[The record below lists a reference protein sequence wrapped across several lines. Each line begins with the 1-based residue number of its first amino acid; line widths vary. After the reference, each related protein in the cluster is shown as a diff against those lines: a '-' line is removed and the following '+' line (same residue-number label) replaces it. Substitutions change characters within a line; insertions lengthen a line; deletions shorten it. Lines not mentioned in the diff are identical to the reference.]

1 MQDNDTSR
9 RRKFYDQ
16 MSETYD
22 LGSFDEFNTKMDSPE
37 SREKLFKYIDGDGKF
52 DIGDFDYF
60 DKAMAPAEKQSP
72 EQTAPVQQVS
82 QSGKTEYPQPYDAAG
97 NPITNNGEPYSQ
109 EVLSRYYSQD
119 NQGENRKDLSQIV
132 MEMQQQKPVSE
143 MHTTQ
148 GTAYIPPAPTIAE
161 QEEAFAEQM
170 RRLHDNADWR
180 NKEMTLQPAAS
191 QQPVRS
197 TQGEI
202 FDQLYGTFDEAYRN
216 GQMGGRSA
224 YSLTREAA
232 ERMGIDDDEKMT
244 VTNKLLGAVN
254 RRYAKDKAAEAV
266 KTIMDKMPESSD
278 NPIDALQAAYYDRD
292 LQQQLMTTAAK
303 MGNDYQDYVNMFLKP
318 QIVEAMKQ
326 KYGGTD
332 ADWSSVRGLFSNWEH
347 VKDRLEH
354 QDVSGLLS
362 EHFAPAIDQAIN
374 DAYEQALG
382 VESEHEQTHQAGPQF
397 STGNMSGLVNDI
409 LAKKKGNEI
418 RDPEAIRERFE
429 QVLFGRKAGT
439 DSQEQ
444 ADSSQEDERM
454 LSMAVKEIMTDDN
467 LSKEV
472 FERSGKAGM
481 NTVDYI
487 RKYVLP
493 EMLQSVRN
501 QFEKAFIEK
510 EMPKSTAEYILKGL
524 TEDNIIMMLANR
536 YMRTG
541 EQQRYA
547 NMADAM
553 TQQGKNEAVDPGILA
568 QGARLATGMA
578 SDFWLW
584 SGWGKIGQAAA
595 GELLAQRVAQRAA
608 ADHITRAAAAR
619 LIEEEGKQFLKK
631 GVVENMMRH
640 IPQSAVTL
648 GGAEGTSEAVR
659 GIRDR
664 EDAAAIIGNTIGAAA
679 QGATTGTMFG
689 ITGGLTGRLT
699 SQLSGAK
706 RLAGKIAGFGTE
718 AATMYTAE
726 ELQKMAQGE
735 DAFRNPF
742 DGLIESGIKLGFI
755 KLSANPLATGERL
768 LKAIANP
775 VKAIKE
781 AGNADK
787 PLLTEDDVK
796 DITESKDGKTLMDA
810 LTSMRPARST
820 DGQEREGY
828 IGEADAEIAAEAYR
842 NYMTDPNR
850 PWERKQKV
858 AHLLGGMIE
867 PPGHEVKADITA
879 AGDGAYVR
887 TYDLDKNVIR
897 ETRYDSREDAEKA
910 VADMDQDI
918 DDNITAALDERINK
932 IDAYE
937 RFGEFFEQGYQKAAE
952 KTGAGTEAGVGEALT
967 DQDRQ
972 FIYLHQHKDELLD
985 VYKKIAS
992 GESLGVDEQQLAD
1005 EYMKT
1010 FRAFVEKGIASQD
1023 FMREFEQA
1031 TGLPEG
1037 TLRKAIEGT
1046 ETENG
1051 RQRTDLQQQIVDAYR
1066 LTAMK
1071 YIAEKEGRQQET
1083 QQFAEDRL
1091 TGDVPAEE
1099 QRNGNIYQENIPDES
1114 NIPGENIPAEQISD
1128 QTQEQPAQESVET
1141 ETPMP
1146 EGTTERREAAY
1157 NKGLSVASDP
1167 SVLTS
1172 IGHDERLIMARMNQ
1186 MQSDERL
1193 SRLVKACISASETGD
1208 TTEAERLLA
1217 DQQDT
1222 MTPEQVET
1230 VSQYLDILETRNG
1243 IEDAVI
1249 RQTQDYGDQQRE
1261 QLKTISAP
1269 DGTVTPLQLKDG
1281 TIVYY
1286 KSGDLSNHYGGVI
1299 VTDEAGQNRQV
1310 PVFSITD
1317 VMPTETVDD
1326 IVERRVNDYAAT
1338 LQQQYAALSTG
1349 IPSQGQQVS
1358 MILLGQRVT
1367 ATMAGTDAQGNLVFQ
1382 FEDGS
1387 MMPIS
1392 TEDAGQAIMAADDQ
1406 DIQAQ
1411 LQQEA
1416 DKTRQAEQQQRFATG
1431 IQGYTE
1437 GKPDITAPGTDPTV
1451 AAEYLKTQIPDDKAR
1466 RQQLTSIQSNKEQL
1480 AAEKVAAEK
1489 EIERLNEWLQ
1499 GNEDMATEE
1508 EVSQAKERIT
1518 ELERTIAEGEAR
1530 NRNYGEIRRRLMTA
1544 DELADME
1551 RERRKEISKATGSYT
1566 PQPPVRKLTTNEDR
1580 ITMEDGKPNFGLTSV
1595 ANANNYLL
1603 KTYPD
1608 SIDAE
1613 RFITG
1618 ERLAL
1623 RNRQRDE
1630 VQPQINA
1637 ASDILNSYITG
1648 IRDLTNQEVQDLAHR
1663 LADLEAYQSAL
1674 SQDAVNLR
1682 QIAEG
1687 IPALY
1692 ERNRETAPMTAEEQ
1706 RLSRLDK
1713 AVGREDK
1720 IRIAEDIYQGYP
1732 EALDIIKNREP
1743 RDVYEYI
1750 ADNLGTNSI
1759 NWEGIERGGRHVR
1772 GLQEELGRGWE
1783 RGIGKGYSTNAFN
1796 MYLAA
1801 KGEGKGIEEIVHD
1814 LYEGQPDVQGEH
1826 PYSDVD
1832 IRNALLDMFST
1843 AQKPSDIS
1851 HRIIDNRIAEAEE
1864 SVKAEEERYR
1874 ELEREAQNVN
1884 DVKENGNQ
1892 EENAVSLQQA
1902 NESLQAVIDETAEEI
1917 SVAPS
1922 RIVNNEADLDTLKA
1936 AKVGD
1941 EFLDKIRQDLAD
1953 EATVGRYIPELG
1965 MIVFYAEKMDRLGM
1979 TPEEKKASIYHEN
1992 VHALSRL
1999 GYTREDYAKTAALIN
2014 AEYIM
2019 DEVLSVHAEQSE
2031 DVRNEE
2037 VTGYFV
2043 QAIINGGPAEDFLS
2057 GTYSESSPELNV
2069 RINEISNIL
2078 RNGQQE
2084 LQVRT
2089 GLELEGAPEAEARPG
2104 EAARADSAAADQGI
2118 NVGQDYQ
2125 KEDDS
2130 FPARLAEAKAETD
2143 TEPTEAQKK
2152 AGNYKMGHISF
2163 GGYQMSIE
2171 NPKGSTRSGV
2181 DRSGTPWSIEM
2192 KDTYGYIGK
2201 KYGADGDHL
2210 DFFINDEADLDS
2222 FQGRVYI
2229 VDQKNDD
2236 GTFDEHKVMYGYPN
2250 WSAARNAYSRNYES
2264 GWWDKHVMQ
2273 MTGVRKEDFDKWLS
2287 DSDRKTK
2294 PFAEYYRTRMA
2305 DTTSDPAED
2314 ILAAVKDREEAAAR
2328 YSEQQQRRDAI
2339 AERLAGEDTTSD
2351 NAVSHLADAYS
2362 TGDKNL
2368 IHDITD
2374 RIRDLVINDQQI
2386 EIADDP
2392 NGDWVDEYEGEDPKL
2407 KAEKYIVRLGRHF
2420 FLDYDED
2427 IPYIVTGIESP
2438 KGRPAVPEPIRYEVE
2453 EFLAADRKLTDGKLK
2468 GAELTN
2474 AMRRQSNLAAKLRP
2488 SLERLQDDQLTQT
2501 LEALK
2506 DFKDS
2511 SVVEAVLME
2520 QQRRSEIKDAM
2531 DEVMEEVDKR
2541 RQASVLPVAPTVTEN
2556 EMEHMDDDTLMQR
2569 RHKAMADKHT
2579 ALELI
2584 ATNSRLKPGTKKYE
2598 QLASNIMQA
2607 DADVA
2612 AIDEELEKRLNIG
2625 AAELQIED
2633 EAAER
2638 AAEST
2643 VRRRVTD
2650 AVLTVLDDAKV
2661 PVRKVSQQEADRMMG
2676 IFTAMNS
2683 QAIID
2688 QARAMRPDPM
2698 KRYAVVNIRDP
2709 FAVPKYFEKK
2719 TFARE
2724 YQEWGRRMGGEFHT
2738 FNLANKDMSEAAEI
2752 MTMMGKKRTPETA
2765 VPGET
2770 PFKATVVSDVD
2781 AAKIQNNLESIV
2793 NKLENLSSRRLKT
2806 FVGDIAKA
2814 IGAERKGSGSQ
2825 YVTFEAK
2832 NGTIVTLRLA
2842 DHNAKVS
2849 NFDNSRER
2857 NGVSIVISRKPST
2870 GITNDGEA
2878 HIVEYFYPDKA
2889 LRKAEGN
2896 PYASIVK
2903 SIEQM
2908 LYSGEYNDT
2917 TGLAQREEVNIPD
2930 DIQMQIDVW
2939 HGSGNVFTKFDHSHM
2954 GEGTGSQTFGYG
2966 TYLSD
2971 SKNVAQGYA
2980 ETNGDQYTYRGKPIS
2995 ADPYSDHAEERAL
3008 FYMQQEG
3015 SARKAIH
3022 LMQALI
3028 SDEEEPSIIND
3039 YEETINVLR
3048 KTEDFDRLKRNLYQV
3063 EIPDENEAKYIA
3075 YKEKMGDQKDILDM
3089 VDNALTA
3096 DGWKREEFDGE
3107 IEGDVW
3113 FSKQNGHIVLNP
3125 LMTGGDLYYAIE
3137 DGFSKNNALD
3147 ADKQTSQ
3154 FLYDAGITGIKYPAG
3169 TIMGGGEG
3177 ATNYV
3182 IFNPDD
3188 AKIVQ
3193 HIQFMMEGDAQQPTF
3208 FSNAM
3213 YAVDHITQ
3221 DKATPEQWLAM
3232 ITKNGGIKA
3241 GEDKWLGL
3249 SDWLKSQDKKSLT
3262 KQEVMDYIRQ
3272 NQIQVEE
3279 TEYAENVDNS
3289 FDDEIIELWHHA
3301 SGNNYDK
3308 AEEVNS
3314 RMIEKYG
3321 EDFRKA
3327 AEVWYDGSLR
3337 VYDQA
3342 LLARIKNG
3350 EDAESPINDTRLS
3363 YTTDGLENKREIA
3376 LVVPSV
3382 EPYNEH
3388 DEVHFGDAGGGR
3400 AVAWVRFGE
3409 TTDKDGKKVLVID
3422 EIQSKRHQD
3431 AREKGYKD
3439 PELEKKISRL
3449 NELNSKMDAPEGISN
3464 EEYDELQQL
3473 RGEGVG
3479 RASFETSGVPAAPFE
3494 KNWHEL
3500 AMKRMLRYAAEN
3512 GYDKIAWTTGEQQA
3526 ERYDLGSVVN
3536 RIDVA
3541 NWGEDI
3547 NEGKLDV
3554 ELGYKEPSSYL
3565 PENDVEKAI
3574 KEYIEYCMSKGDS
3587 FALSVAYAHNQI
3599 NDAPNESK
3607 GWTDEAVEKVA
3618 DAIEKDLTGYMDARG
3633 VLLDIKNGDFID
3645 MTVTK
3650 EGKIIDS
3657 FETSFEGK
3665 SLADIVGKDMALKI
3679 IGTEGKGRIAGNDL
3693 HIGGEGMK
3701 GFYDQILPR
3710 FMDKYG
3716 KKWGVKVEEVDL
3728 PKLQPSAQKMWSID
3742 VTPDMRASVM
3752 QGQPMFQAGQGG
3764 CVYGWTDGKDIFLT
3778 PDGLNPNTPI
3788 HEYTHIWD
3796 LYIQKHDPELWKE
3809 MVETFKQTAV
3819 WKQLRE
3825 NQNYRNI
3832 WDDDNRMASEVHSR
3846 LTGAAGEE
3854 EFTSAA
3860 AGDEQADIRGI
3871 IDKVKDVIRRF
3882 WEAVARLFGKQ
3893 VSRIDEFIRM
3903 PLRDLLEGRTIINDE
3918 ASRDILYQND
3928 PDVIQRDKEYA
3939 DAVAAGDKEK
3949 VDAMLREEADRK
3961 GYTDDSEYQGSKAFN
3976 GAAPSKN
3983 GYFETREERKQALED
3998 GNFEGEFS
4006 LGDFVEAGIDANDLG
4021 WQLSNQRAA
4030 TAGDKASLESIQ
4042 NINNA
4047 IRSKSGKI
4055 TMYRAVDADI
4065 KENSFRNGDW
4075 VTPSRKYA
4083 MQHIELQDWKKGR
4096 IIEQEVPIDDIWW
4109 NGDDINEWGYD
4120 DGKTYAY
4127 KNTKNNRKL
4136 MEPTYDADGNLI
4148 PLSQRFNSRKK
4159 DVMFHINGKIS
4170 ILEGNLFEDKDFM
4183 ADEKN
4188 AKGKKIA
4195 DLTDQQ
4201 LLKVIRDGDGEE
4213 RRKHVDEYDRRHQK
4227 ELDDAYEQYSTI
4239 LNDEAT
4245 SLSDAYNMYD
4255 NVWKEW
4261 TTGGFATSDRTRL
4274 MGQID
4279 ALEGYINYMEEEEK
4293 ERRLEEEEENAAIA
4307 ERERYEQQQ
4316 EEIRQNTYDL
4326 TKLRIRPLKEGES
4339 CHVERRYQESKVFA
4353 FTGTDH
4359 ITDAN
4364 DVAYIFRSLQNA
4376 AVENSFLV
4384 LQKDG
4389 VPTIIHLAMGDF
4401 LGVSVPVPNV
4411 YAAYEKI
4418 QPDKV
4423 WFIHN
4428 HPSGN
4433 LIDSRQDRDTHISLG
4448 KVFGEK
4454 LQPSII
4460 IDTTSGKYAVF
4471 TAAYTMKYD
4480 IPTSSEK
4487 ELPLKVYS
4495 FDKQVFDKDWNPE
4508 KAFQILNERD
4518 IAAFVSSH
4526 RLGKH
4531 DKMSL
4536 LVLDQAGHVTAN
4548 LFLPYTNIVDA
4559 FKSGQELIRTYVAQ
4573 MGGVR
4578 CVIYG
4583 NYEYKEHDAVHTA
4596 AVESIK
4602 KMLLD
4607 QKIGCQFVRIENPT
4621 ASEVVEMKRLED
4633 AYSDDITLNE
4643 AVDMKGRIALMSPD
4657 ELISNYR
4664 RVNSQMLDEDGLD
4677 VDQQDQKV
4685 RDEHR
4690 AKYGLEGIGKAA
4702 ADHLQMLAKKYTYK
4716 KLMYRWELLDR
4727 IEELGLTDRLSEK
4740 PGTAKT
4746 VKFTPMRKAAGG
4758 KDKKIRE
4765 DRQIVTKIAADET
4778 ADNLGGVKVKY
4789 VSGSD
4794 ITDAGLKME
4803 NEKGTLGLY
4812 DPNDGS
4818 VTLFLDN
4825 IADADEAR
4833 RTVCHEKLGHEGLVA
4848 IFGSQDE
4855 VNRFGQFVFDSASKD
4870 IRRRIIERADE
4881 EGYSWSDHQRFSK
4894 AAQEVLADI
4903 AADGPR
4909 TADEFSLWRKVK
4921 HYLIEWLNKIGLRV
4935 RCLLND
4941 HDLAYYILKTGEA
4954 LKRWN
4959 SMPKDQQT
4967 AAAAQQPQYTVMR
4980 SRRGRPRKRNDESM
4994 AQYLERLREWEM
5006 WKEAEQR
5013 AAEANDPMPDADAIN
5028 KKYEQQFNA
5037 DLAEWRKNHN
5047 IPEGQTSAGE
5057 FPKRRP
5063 DETPQDYAVRVADY
5077 ESLAD
5082 TWKDAPRLFD
5092 YLQKAN
5098 EEHKEAYRAWKERYG
5113 IREKENVDLNMY
5125 ENTTSD
5131 TTPEIE
5137 SRLERDLAEA
5147 VGVDMSSEGA
5157 RKHAKMSLIERR
5169 KNLEGANAED
5179 AVWIHDMVRRIDRIA
5194 KANGVSGKE
5203 VREVMMFMIEAD
5215 RYRYFKDQEKQ
5226 EAIAMV
5232 NTSDV
5237 FMKNHS
5243 FITEENLLAIKPE
5256 MVAAGDAY
5264 TAWQAVPSD
5273 PKREKAFHDA
5283 AIRLAEKLN
5292 SLNKD
5297 ADGYHDIFG
5306 DEIMRIFPTLLHAS
5320 VAGGG
5325 SAMPTSAESYMQFD
5339 GMKELLTDIKDW
5351 YDYFYHQIEDAGLR
5365 NDAGYIADGYINHI
5379 WDREKSDPKAWEKY
5393 VENYQRTKSPNMKER
5408 EIPTY
5413 MQGIEVGL
5421 VPKYRDVA
5429 DIMAYYSASNNEAIA
5444 NKKFLDSLSF
5454 IVVEELNNTGEVVS
5468 ILPLL
5473 DSKRPDL
5480 LVSDR
5485 YKEYHVPGVGDVW
5498 VLKDVQR
5505 MFANVFGTMR
5515 TQDVPDWLSKL
5526 GKGYDLLSSVAK
5538 KIQLSFSAFHMG
5550 ALTEVA
5556 LAQMRPDRALKALA
5570 QYIIFDCA
5578 KKGTLPA
5585 YAHPDDFK
5593 MAARH
5598 LVQLGA
5604 TQDYSAAD
5612 VNNVTEKLRNFV
5624 RELADSEEVVKKGA
5638 GYAAT
5643 PIAAALDFINK
5654 GMDTVLWNYLHDGLK
5669 IACFKMFAEQIED
5682 RVEKEGLTADQREQL
5697 LDEAGQYVND
5707 TFGGQ
5712 YWELINVSPAL
5723 LKWLRRAFL
5732 SPDWLISTQ
5741 RHFLANLGFGSLY
5754 SESGFLNYLEYNKDN
5769 IKRAFGA
5776 DIPRNENRRFRS
5788 KNAKQCYILGV
5799 CGFFYIMMN
5808 ALNAMMRS
5816 WDEQKEK
5823 AKADEI
5829 RQDNPGYLSPYE
5841 LAYPDGM
5848 KWYDYTMYGNT
5859 IGQSTHLFM
5868 GRYNDGTE
5876 WYARWGKQFREFP
5889 ELFIGRH
5896 GLEFPTPLMERMSGK
5911 ANPIGRYLLYDLP
5924 LTVGMYGYQQPR
5936 DTKEIASKYGNMA
5949 AVTAMT
5955 AKKFLPFSV
5964 PTQKDKEFKLMDLVM
5979 PSQKG
5984 FTRWKT
5990 VDYFTTYIQ
5999 AGDMDGV
6006 SRTYNAAVMNGI
6018 DAEDCLKAAISTIRA
6033 TQRRELKD
6041 GITDLQTAMERFDAA
6056 KTVQDRKALRT
6067 TIFKYLA
6074 EQNYKAITKS
6084 EALEQVDAFLN
6095 GEQPT
6100 EQEINGYI
6108 GHAAATDIRD
6118 DYRVQLIEKQAK
6130 KFTDEV
6136 RTAEGSRQQRLR
6148 DNYQAWFEAEN
6159 LIKRY
6164 KKSLKKSSPGYD
6176 WWKRQ
6181 LGKDPVTKPDGTVID
6196 DNYRLEQIRTMRR
6209 EMIEKI
6215 DALR

>member
-60 DKAMAPAEKQSP
+60 DKAMAPAEKQAP

-82 QSGKTEYPQPYDAAG
+82 QSGKTEYPQPYDALG

-148 GTAYIPPAPTIAE
+148 GTAYIPPAPTIAQ

-180 NKEMTLQPAAS
+180 NKEMTLQPAAG

-202 FDQLYGTFDEAYRN
+202 FDQLYNTFDEAYRN

-244 VTNKLLGAVN
+244 STNKLLGAVN

-266 KTIMDKMPESSD
+266 KSIMEKMPESSD

-547 NMADAM
+547 NMADVM

-664 EDAAAIIGNTIGAAA
+664 EDAATIIGNTIGAAA

-768 LKAIANP
+768 IKAIANP
-775 VKAIKE
+775 VKAIKK
-781 AGNADK
+781 ATSPDK

-867 PPGHEVKADITA
+867 PPGHEVKADITD
-879 AGDGAYVR
+879 AGDGTYVR

-1091 TGDVPAEE
+1091 TGDAPAEE
-1099 QRNGNIYQENIPDES
+1099 QKNGNIR
-1114 NIPGENIPAEQISD
+1114 ENIPAEQISD
-1128 QTQEQPAQESVET
+1128 QIQEHPAQESVET

-1157 NKGLSVASDP
+1157 DKGLSVASDP

-1172 IGHDERLIMARMNQ
+1172 IGHDERLITARMNQ

-1222 MTPEQVET
+1222 MTPEQFET

-1249 RQTQDYGDQQRE
+1249 RQTQEYGDQQRE
-1261 QLKTISAP
+1261 QLKVISAP

-1367 ATMAGTDAQGNLVFQ
+1367 ATMAGTDAKGNLVFQ

-1387 MMPIS
+1387 MMPMS

-1480 AAEKVAAEK
+1480 AAEKIAAEK

-1499 GNEDMATEE
+1499 GNEDMATDED
-1508 EVSQAKERIT
+1508 VSQAKERIT

-1648 IRDLTNQEVQDLAHR
+1648 VRDLTNQEVQDLAHR

-1674 SQDAVNLR
+1674 SQEAVNLR

-1892 EENAVSLQQA
+1892 EENTVSLQQA

-1965 MIVFYAEKMDRLGM
+1965 MIVFYAEKMARLGM

-2019 DEVLSVHAEQSE
+2019 DEVLSAHADQSE

-2043 QAIINGGPAEDFLS
+2043 QAIVNGGPAEDFLS

-2118 NVGQDYQ
+2118 NVGKDSIQGLDGYTEQDITDLVSQHFNNLLGDDHLEIVGMKVIGSRTNGTAKNDSDIDVLLEYQGDMSEDALFNILNDEENRLTIEGLPVDINPITKGKSGTINQWLERNKDYQ

-2130 FPARLAEAKAETD
+2130 FPARLAEAKA
-2143 TEPTEAQKK
+2143 
-2152 AGNYKMGHISF
+2152 
-2163 GGYQMSIE
+2163 
-2171 NPKGSTRSGV
+2171 
-2181 DRSGTPWSIEM
+2181 
-2192 KDTYGYIGK
+2192 
-2201 KYGADGDHL
+2201 
-2210 DFFINDEADLDS
+2210 
-2222 FQGRVYI
+2222 
-2229 VDQKNDD
+2229 
-2236 GTFDEHKVMYGYPN
+2236 
-2250 WSAARNAYSRNYES
+2250 
-2264 GWWDKHVMQ
+2264 
-2273 MTGVRKEDFDKWLS
+2273 
-2287 DSDRKTK
+2287 
-2294 PFAEYYRTRMA
+2294 
-2305 DTTSDPAED
+2305 
-2314 ILAAVKDREEAAAR
+2314 
-2328 YSEQQQRRDAI
+2328 
-2339 AERLAGEDTTSD
+2339 
-2351 NAVSHLADAYS
+2351 
-2362 TGDKNL
+2362 
-2368 IHDITD
+2368 
-2374 RIRDLVINDQQI
+2374 
-2386 EIADDP
+2386 
-2392 NGDWVDEYEGEDPKL
+2392 
-2407 KAEKYIVRLGRHF
+2407 
-2420 FLDYDED
+2420 
-2427 IPYIVTGIESP
+2427 
-2438 KGRPAVPEPIRYEVE
+2438 
-2453 EFLAADRKLTDGKLK
+2453 
-2468 GAELTN
+2468 
-2474 AMRRQSNLAAKLRP
+2474 
-2488 SLERLQDDQLTQT
+2488 
-2501 LEALK
+2501 
-2506 DFKDS
+2506 
-2511 SVVEAVLME
+2511 
-2520 QQRRSEIKDAM
+2520 
-2531 DEVMEEVDKR
+2531 
-2541 RQASVLPVAPTVTEN
+2541 
-2556 EMEHMDDDTLMQR
+2556 
-2569 RHKAMADKHT
+2569 
-2579 ALELI
+2579 
-2584 ATNSRLKPGTKKYE
+2584 
-2598 QLASNIMQA
+2598 
-2607 DADVA
+2607 
-2612 AIDEELEKRLNIG
+2612 
-2625 AAELQIED
+2625 
-2633 EAAER
+2633 
-2638 AAEST
+2638 
-2643 VRRRVTD
+2643 
-2650 AVLTVLDDAKV
+2650 
-2661 PVRKVSQQEADRMMG
+2661 
-2676 IFTAMNS
+2676 
-2683 QAIID
+2683 
-2688 QARAMRPDPM
+2688 
-2698 KRYAVVNIRDP
+2698 
-2709 FAVPKYFEKK
+2709 
-2719 TFARE
+2719 
-2724 YQEWGRRMGGEFHT
+2724 
-2738 FNLANKDMSEAAEI
+2738 
-2752 MTMMGKKRTPETA
+2752 
-2765 VPGET
+2765 
-2770 PFKATVVSDVD
+2770 
-2781 AAKIQNNLESIV
+2781 
-2793 NKLENLSSRRLKT
+2793 
-2806 FVGDIAKA
+2806 
-2814 IGAERKGSGSQ
+2814 
-2825 YVTFEAK
+2825 
-2832 NGTIVTLRLA
+2832 
-2842 DHNAKVS
+2842 
-2849 NFDNSRER
+2849 
-2857 NGVSIVISRKPST
+2857 
-2870 GITNDGEA
+2870 
-2878 HIVEYFYPDKA
+2878 
-2889 LRKAEGN
+2889 
-2896 PYASIVK
+2896 
-2903 SIEQM
+2903 
-2908 LYSGEYNDT
+2908 
-2917 TGLAQREEVNIPD
+2917 
-2930 DIQMQIDVW
+2930 
-2939 HGSGNVFTKFDHSHM
+2939 
-2954 GEGTGSQTFGYG
+2954 
-2966 TYLSD
+2966 
-2971 SKNVAQGYA
+2971 
-2980 ETNGDQYTYRGKPIS
+2980 
-2995 ADPYSDHAEERAL
+2995 
-3008 FYMQQEG
+3008 
-3015 SARKAIH
+3015 
-3022 LMQALI
+3022 
-3028 SDEEEPSIIND
+3028 
-3039 YEETINVLR
+3039 
-3048 KTEDFDRLKRNLYQV
+3048 
-3063 EIPDENEAKYIA
+3063 
-3075 YKEKMGDQKDILDM
+3075 
-3089 VDNALTA
+3089 
-3096 DGWKREEFDGE
+3096 
-3107 IEGDVW
+3107 
-3113 FSKQNGHIVLNP
+3113 
-3125 LMTGGDLYYAIE
+3125 
-3137 DGFSKNNALD
+3137 
-3147 ADKQTSQ
+3147 
-3154 FLYDAGITGIKYPAG
+3154 
-3169 TIMGGGEG
+3169 
-3177 ATNYV
+3177 
-3182 IFNPDD
+3182 
-3188 AKIVQ
+3188 
-3193 HIQFMMEGDAQQPTF
+3193 
-3208 FSNAM
+3208 
-3213 YAVDHITQ
+3213 
-3221 DKATPEQWLAM
+3221 
-3232 ITKNGGIKA
+3232 
-3241 GEDKWLGL
+3241 
-3249 SDWLKSQDKKSLT
+3249 
-3262 KQEVMDYIRQ
+3262 
-3272 NQIQVEE
+3272 
-3279 TEYAENVDNS
+3279 
-3289 FDDEIIELWHHA
+3289 
-3301 SGNNYDK
+3301 
-3308 AEEVNS
+3308 
-3314 RMIEKYG
+3314 
-3321 EDFRKA
+3321 
-3327 AEVWYDGSLR
+3327 
-3337 VYDQA
+3337 
-3342 LLARIKNG
+3342 
-3350 EDAESPINDTRLS
+3350 
-3363 YTTDGLENKREIA
+3363 
-3376 LVVPSV
+3376 
-3382 EPYNEH
+3382 
-3388 DEVHFGDAGGGR
+3388 
-3400 AVAWVRFGE
+3400 
-3409 TTDKDGKKVLVID
+3409 
-3422 EIQSKRHQD
+3422 
-3431 AREKGYKD
+3431 
-3439 PELEKKISRL
+3439 
-3449 NELNSKMDAPEGISN
+3449 
-3464 EEYDELQQL
+3464 
-3473 RGEGVG
+3473 
-3479 RASFETSGVPAAPFE
+3479 
-3494 KNWHEL
+3494 
-3500 AMKRMLRYAAEN
+3500 
-3512 GYDKIAWTTGEQQA
+3512 
-3526 ERYDLGSVVN
+3526 
-3536 RIDVA
+3536 
-3541 NWGEDI
+3541 
-3547 NEGKLDV
+3547 
-3554 ELGYKEPSSYL
+3554 
-3565 PENDVEKAI
+3565 
-3574 KEYIEYCMSKGDS
+3574 
-3587 FALSVAYAHNQI
+3587 
-3599 NDAPNESK
+3599 
-3607 GWTDEAVEKVA
+3607 
-3618 DAIEKDLTGYMDARG
+3618 
-3633 VLLDIKNGDFID
+3633 
-3645 MTVTK
+3645 
-3650 EGKIIDS
+3650 
-3657 FETSFEGK
+3657 
-3665 SLADIVGKDMALKI
+3665 
-3679 IGTEGKGRIAGNDL
+3679 
-3693 HIGGEGMK
+3693 
-3701 GFYDQILPR
+3701 
-3710 FMDKYG
+3710 
-3716 KKWGVKVEEVDL
+3716 
-3728 PKLQPSAQKMWSID
+3728 
-3742 VTPDMRASVM
+3742 
-3752 QGQPMFQAGQGG
+3752 
-3764 CVYGWTDGKDIFLT
+3764 
-3778 PDGLNPNTPI
+3778 
-3788 HEYTHIWD
+3788 
-3796 LYIQKHDPELWKE
+3796 
-3809 MVETFKQTAV
+3809 
-3819 WKQLRE
+3819 
-3825 NQNYRNI
+3825 
-3832 WDDDNRMASEVHSR
+3832 
-3846 LTGAAGEE
+3846 
-3854 EFTSAA
+3854 
-3860 AGDEQADIRGI
+3860 
-3871 IDKVKDVIRRF
+3871 
-3882 WEAVARLFGKQ
+3882 
-3893 VSRIDEFIRM
+3893 
-3903 PLRDLLEGRTIINDE
+3903 
-3918 ASRDILYQND
+3918 
-3928 PDVIQRDKEYA
+3928 
-3939 DAVAAGDKEK
+3939 
-3949 VDAMLREEADRK
+3949 
-3961 GYTDDSEYQGSKAFN
+3961 
-3976 GAAPSKN
+3976 
-3983 GYFETREERKQALED
+3983 
-3998 GNFEGEFS
+3998 
-4006 LGDFVEAGIDANDLG
+4006 
-4021 WQLSNQRAA
+4021 
-4030 TAGDKASLESIQ
+4030 
-4042 NINNA
+4042 
-4047 IRSKSGKI
+4047 
-4055 TMYRAVDADI
+4055 
-4065 KENSFRNGDW
+4065 
-4075 VTPSRKYA
+4075 
-4083 MQHIELQDWKKGR
+4083 
-4096 IIEQEVPIDDIWW
+4096 
-4109 NGDDINEWGYD
+4109 
-4120 DGKTYAY
+4120 
-4127 KNTKNNRKL
+4127 
-4136 MEPTYDADGNLI
+4136 
-4148 PLSQRFNSRKK
+4148 
-4159 DVMFHINGKIS
+4159 
-4170 ILEGNLFEDKDFM
+4170 
-4183 ADEKN
+4183 
-4188 AKGKKIA
+4188 
-4195 DLTDQQ
+4195 
-4201 LLKVIRDGDGEE
+4201 
-4213 RRKHVDEYDRRHQK
+4213 
-4227 ELDDAYEQYSTI
+4227 
-4239 LNDEAT
+4239 
-4245 SLSDAYNMYD
+4245 
-4255 NVWKEW
+4255 
-4261 TTGGFATSDRTRL
+4261 
-4274 MGQID
+4274 
-4279 ALEGYINYMEEEEK
+4279 
-4293 ERRLEEEEENAAIA
+4293 
-4307 ERERYEQQQ
+4307 
-4316 EEIRQNTYDL
+4316 
-4326 TKLRIRPLKEGES
+4326 
-4339 CHVERRYQESKVFA
+4339 
-4353 FTGTDH
+4353 
-4359 ITDAN
+4359 
-4364 DVAYIFRSLQNA
+4364 
-4376 AVENSFLV
+4376 
-4384 LQKDG
+4384 
-4389 VPTIIHLAMGDF
+4389 
-4401 LGVSVPVPNV
+4401 
-4411 YAAYEKI
+4411 
-4418 QPDKV
+4418 
-4423 WFIHN
+4423 
-4428 HPSGN
+4428 
-4433 LIDSRQDRDTHISLG
+4433 
-4448 KVFGEK
+4448 
-4454 LQPSII
+4454 
-4460 IDTTSGKYAVF
+4460 
-4471 TAAYTMKYD
+4471 
-4480 IPTSSEK
+4480 
-4487 ELPLKVYS
+4487 
-4495 FDKQVFDKDWNPE
+4495 
-4508 KAFQILNERD
+4508 
-4518 IAAFVSSH
+4518 
-4526 RLGKH
+4526 
-4531 DKMSL
+4531 
-4536 LVLDQAGHVTAN
+4536 
-4548 LFLPYTNIVDA
+4548 
-4559 FKSGQELIRTYVAQ
+4559 
-4573 MGGVR
+4573 
-4578 CVIYG
+4578 
-4583 NYEYKEHDAVHTA
+4583 
-4596 AVESIK
+4596 
-4602 KMLLD
+4602 
-4607 QKIGCQFVRIENPT
+4607 
-4621 ASEVVEMKRLED
+4621 
-4633 AYSDDITLNE
+4633 
-4643 AVDMKGRIALMSPD
+4643 
-4657 ELISNYR
+4657 
-4664 RVNSQMLDEDGLD
+4664 
-4677 VDQQDQKV
+4677 
-4685 RDEHR
+4685 
-4690 AKYGLEGIGKAA
+4690 
-4702 ADHLQMLAKKYTYK
+4702 
-4716 KLMYRWELLDR
+4716 
-4727 IEELGLTDRLSEK
+4727 
-4740 PGTAKT
+4740 

-4765 DRQIVTKIAADET
+4765 ERQIVTKIAADET

-4794 ITDAGLKME
+4794 ITDTGLKME

-4881 EGYSWSDHQRFSK
+4881 EGYSWSDYQRFSK

-4921 HYLIEWLNKIGLRV
+4921 HYLIEWLNKLGLRV
-4935 RCLLND
+4935 RGLLND

-4967 AAAAQQPQYTVMR
+4967 IAAAQQPQYTVMR

-5194 KANGVSGKE
+5194 KTNGVSGKE

-5273 PKREKAFHDA
+5273 PKREKSFHDA

-5429 DIMAYYSASNNEAIA
+5429 DIMAYYSASNNEAVA

-5515 TQDVPDWLSKL
+5515 TQDVPDWLSKI

-5624 RELADSEEVVKKGA
+5624 RELADSEGVVKKGA